1 MFDEEGSLNSM
12 SYFQFRPAMSAKSW
26 WLIAALVT
34 LLLALPAVLNA
45 VVPSIDL
52 KLKNVTLGEADSIEL
67 PVLLDDGA
75 RLQCKEEM
83 SDLFQPQWNCEGTK
97 INSMVVKGSTDQD
110 HTLRRMMRFNA
121 LSPLPENAEIFR
133 EGNIRIV
140 EGSDDQI
147 GLSLAVQGDDGEQN
161 TLFVLVE
168 GPDAGNAVQLIVNN
182 FQNYRGVTA

>member
-26 WLIAALVT
+26 WLVAALVT

-45 VVPSIDL
+45 VVPSIDF
-52 KLKNVTLGEADSIEL
+52 KLKNVTLGEAESIEL
-67 PVLLDDGA
+67 PVLLEDGA
-75 RLQCKEEM
+75 HLQCREEM

-97 INSMVVKGSTDQD
+97 INSMVVEGSTDQD

-121 LSPLPENAEIFR
+121 LSSLPENAEIFR
-133 EGNIRIV
+133 EGNIRMI
-140 EGSDDQI
+140 EGPKDQI
-147 GLSLAVQGDDGEQN
+147 GLSLAVQGDDGEQK

-168 GPDAGNAVQLIVNN
+168 GPDVDNAVQLIVNN
-182 FQNYRGVTA
+182 FQNYKGVAA